1 MEAQRKDSHG
11 AGPVLLLTKLAI
23 PRPRAQLVRRER
35 FSGLLERVTRCKL
48 TVVRSPA
55 GFGKTTLIVDWL
67 TRTSGAAAWVSLD
80 EHDDDLRRF
89 WSYVAAAVAGTGIP
103 SEAQAMLAS
112 RQMPPIEAV
121 LTDLLNGAAASG
133 KELVLV
139 LDDYHL
145 ITQDAIHAS
154 LDFLISHLPPSLHLV
169 LLTREE
175 PPLALAS
182 YRARAELAEVSSD
195 QLRFNREEVGSFFRV
210 VAPIPLSEEHL
221 ESITRITEGWA
232 AAIQLVA
239 LSLEGS
245 SEPQRLIES
254 FGSSSQYLFDYL
266 AEEVF
271 ASIDERLKPLMV
283 ACSLFDRF
291 SPPLVSRIAASI
303 GSEAAGELFQQEN
316 LFLVRLDPEDQW
328 FRYHRLFREFLSA
341 HAAVVLGHKPVA
353 AVRMEASRWFRGE
366 MLVNEA
372 IEYAL
377 DADAFELAAETML
390 AASGDFFAR
399 SDLPTLRDW
408 IAELPVGLLHE
419 MPALCFIYAWAL
431 IATGRQEGAEPL
443 LAAIERSLGYSADG
457 SKESL
462 ATAPRVLCALAEIAV
477 MRSTLAFSRFDI
489 PEVQRQARLSLSY
502 LPEEAGEPAYNGP
515 QDIRATALFNL
526 ALAHEN
532 EGALGEAIASF
543 DEALVANREL
553 QNIHLVP
560 MIYAHLANLHIV
572 GGELTRAAMLL
583 EEAIAQPGN
592 LPRSPLS
599 GLAFIGLGTILLER
613 NQPEQALEH
622 LRTGL
627 DLGMRWA
634 NWEEILPGMLGV
646 ARALRAQG
654 DLAGASRAI
663 EQLVEIAKGMKLPE
677 AAFAIV
683 EATGSFYARHSDRE
697 RVDLGARARR
707 RLELLSAPIFVAF
720 PEAVAWVRVLLSIGE
735 HDTARD
741 SLLRIEPTV
750 RGPGR
755 TGRLIE
761 LLALKSV
768 AAAGSGDPEEAA
780 RCLEEALELAE
791 GERYIRIFLD
801 LGPAMVRLLEG
812 GSDHAAYRRML
823 LDALAPAGHASPV
836 ADLSER
842 ELEVLRALLSGLS
855 NQGAAERLFVSVNTI
870 KTHLKNI
877 YSKLDVS
884 SRAQAIAR
892 AAELGV
898 SPASDERD

>member
-1 MEAQRKDSHG
+1 MTDGRKESYSS
-11 AGPVLLLTKLAI
+11 GPVLLLTKLAI
-23 PRPRAQLVRRER
+23 PRPRERLVRRSR
-35 FSGLLERVTRCKL
+35 LSSLLERSLSRRL

-67 TRTSGAAAWVSLD
+67 TQTSRTAAWVSLD
-80 EHDDDLRRF
+80 EHDDDLTRF
-89 WSYVAAAVAGTGIP
+89 WSYVAAAVIGADIP
-103 SEAQAMLAS
+103 SEAQALLAS

-121 LTDLLNGAAASG
+121 LIDLLNGAATSG

-145 ITQDAIHAS
+145 ITKAPIHAS
-154 LDFLISHLPPSLHLV
+154 LDFFISHLPPSLHLV

-175 PPLALAS
+175 PPVALAS

-195 QLRFNREEVGSFFRV
+195 QLRFNREEVGSFFQV

-266 AEEVF
+266 AEEVLS
-271 ASIDERLKPLMV
+271 SINERLKPLMV

-328 FRYHRLFREFLSA
+328 FRYHRLFREFLAA
-341 HAAVVLGHKPVA
+341 HAAVVLGPERIA
-353 AVRMEASRWFRGE
+353 AVRLEASRWFRGE
-366 MLVNEA
+366 MLVDEA

-390 AASGDFFAR
+390 ASSGDFFAR

-408 IAELPVGLLHE
+408 IAELPVGLLYE

-431 IATGRQEGAEPL
+431 IATGRQDGAEPL

-457 SKESL
+457 SRESL
-462 ATAPRVLCALAEIAV
+462 ATAPRVRCALAEIAV
-477 MRSTLAFSRFDI
+477 MRSTLSFSRFDI
-489 PEVQRQARLSLSY
+489 PEVQIQARLSLSY
-502 LPEEAGEPAYNGP
+502 LPEEAGGPAYNGP
-515 QDIRATALFNL
+515 RDIRATALFNL

-532 EGALGEAIASF
+532 EGALGEAITSF
-543 DEALVANREL
+543 EEALVANREQ

-572 GGELTRAAMLL
+572 GGELTRAAVLL
-583 EEAIAQPGN
+583 QEAIAQPGN

-613 NQPEQALEH
+613 NEPEQALEH

-627 DLGMRWA
+627 DFGMRWA

-654 DLAGASRAI
+654 DLTEASRTI
-663 EQLVEIAKGMKLPE
+663 EQLVEIAKGMKLPG
-677 AAFAIV
+677 AALGIV
-683 EATGSFYARHSDRE
+683 EAAALFYTRHSDRD
-697 RVDLGARARR
+697 RGDLGARARR

-720 PEAVAWVRVLLSIGE
+720 PEALAWVRVLLSIGE
-735 HDTARD
+735 HSSAYD
-741 SLLRIEPTV
+741 SLLCIEPTV

-755 TGRLIE
+755 RGRLIE
-761 LLALKSV
+761 LLTLKSV
-768 AAAGSGDPEEAA
+768 AAAGSGNPEGAQQWLA
-780 RCLEEALELAE
+780 EALDLAE
-791 GERYIRIFLD
+791 REGYIRLFLD
-801 LGPAMVRLLEG
+801 LGPPMIRLLEEG
-812 GSDHAAYRRML
+812 TDHAPYRRRL
-823 LDALAPAGHASPV
+823 LTAVGPAPHAPAV

-855 NQGAAERLFVSVNTI
+855 NQETAERLFVSVNTI

-877 YSKLDVS
+877 YSKLDVT

-892 AAELGV
+892 ARELGLA
-898 SPASDERD
+898 PDPTDRD